1 MEVDASG
8 TAGSSAFNLE
18 FLSHQAISM
27 EIDLR
32 DPSPLLL
39 QDLHL
44 HNPPRPVATRRTE
57 SATISEPQH
66 KSTTHPFRARRVPEG
81 AAQARSH
88 RRAGRVPVPRARRH
102 HLDQILVPG
111 QLAGGD
117 DAFARL
123 ALHSPQLTVAD
134 PECPTPEIKLRPTKR
149 VTFIRVGGDPDILK
163 RAEEDHFSFLTVPPV
178 GQGHAEVVWELS
190 PATLLR
196 KMGNPGESVQ
206 DKLLRLLRPGD
217 TYRIW
222 PGSMTICWW
231 SFGSLED
238 EAGDGL
244 DDKKKK
250 KKVARWT
257 LPDGLPL
264 VRAPG
269 VDETEDVAHR
279 LVDLVDHHNVNFL
292 SSRSAVE
299 DEQIPVIKDMRA
311 EGWVFGEP
319 RAGLKMVVRDQG
331 GEAVFT
337 ITE

>member
-1 MEVDASG
+1 MASHKDQSPQDGQKVQLSLSLSTSPPHTLSVHDAYP
-8 TAGSSAFNLE
+8 TE
-18 FLSHQAISM
+18 
-27 EIDLR
+27 
-32 DPSPLLL
+32 PLKL
-39 QDLHL
+39 
-44 HNPPRPVATRRTE
+44 VATVEQVASPFPER
-57 SATISEPQH
+57 AVTILTKYSC
-66 KSTTHPFRARRVPEG
+66 
-81 AAQARSH
+81 
-88 RRAGRVPVPRARRH
+88 
-102 HLDQILVPG
+102 LDNSP
-111 QLAGGD
+111 AGD

-163 RAEEDHFSFLTVPPV
+163 RAEEDHFSLLTVPPV

-196 KMGNPGESVQ
+196 KMGNQDESVQ

>member
-1 MEVDASG
+1 MTSHHDQSPQDEGKVQ
-8 TAGSSAFNLE
+8 
-18 FLSHQAISM
+18 LSLSLSTSPPHTLSVH
-27 EIDLR
+27 
-32 DPSPLLL
+32 DPYPKEPLKL
-39 QDLHL
+39 
-44 HNPPRPVATRRTE
+44 VATVEQVASPFPER
-57 SATISEPQH
+57 AVTILTKYSC
-66 KSTTHPFRARRVPEG
+66 
-81 AAQARSH
+81 
-88 RRAGRVPVPRARRH
+88 
-102 HLDQILVPG
+102 LDNSP
-111 QLAGGD
+111 AGD

-134 PECPTPEIKLRPTKR
+134 PQCPTPEIKLRPTKR
-149 VTFIRVGGDPDILK
+149 VTHTRVGGDPDILK
-163 RAEEDHFSFLTVPPV
+163 REAEEYFDFVTVPPV

-196 KMGNPGESVQ
+196 KMGDQGESVQ

-217 TYRIW
+217 TYRVW
-222 PGSMTICWW
+222 PGSMSICWW
-231 SFGSLED
+231 SFDSLGD

-244 DDKKKK
+244 GEKKKK

-257 LPDGLPL
+257 LPDDLPL
-264 VRAPG
+264 VREPG
-269 VDETEDVAHR
+269 TDETEDVAHR

-319 RAGLKMVVRDQG
+319 QAGLEMTVKDQG
-331 GEAVFT
+331 GEAIFT